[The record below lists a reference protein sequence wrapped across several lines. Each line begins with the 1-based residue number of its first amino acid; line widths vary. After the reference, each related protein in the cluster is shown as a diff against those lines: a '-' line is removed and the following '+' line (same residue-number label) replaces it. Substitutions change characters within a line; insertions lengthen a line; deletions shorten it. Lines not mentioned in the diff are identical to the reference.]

1 VQARVYASRSQHA
14 QAETL
19 AREAV
24 AITARTDALNIQ
36 GDALCDLAE
45 VLHAAGRS
53 QAADDTYAEAAARYE
68 RKHNLAQ
75 VEQVRERLA
84 ELHHVGLST

>member
-1 VQARVYASRSQHA
+1 VGVD
-14 QAETL
+14 
-19 AREAV
+19 
-24 AITARTDALNIQ
+24 ARTGHARI
-36 GDALCDLAE
+36 GGDLAE

-53 QAADDTYAEAAARYE
+53 QAADDTYAEAAARYA

-75 VEQVRERLA
+75 VAQVRERLA